1 MSIWDLFRVEP
12 KQRPAS
18 ASAETESVRRITNV
32 LDQMEADRARYIAAF
47 AYILSRVARS
57 DQEVSPEE
65 TRLMEEIVA
74 KQGEFGEEQAIIV
87 VQMAKMQS
95 TLFSGIEDYVVT
107 REFNGIATRE
117 QKVALLHCLFAV
129 SQPITRFPTSK
140 MPPFGRLPGTEADAQ
155 GLHRCAAS
163 LSGSSGRAE
172 GFSLAGQM
180 NHCIQIRRSK
190 QDSDGQDRQAF
201 GF

>member
-12 KQRPAS
+12 KQRPPS

-32 LDQMEADRARYIAAF
+32 LDQMEPDRARYIAAF

-57 DQEVSPEE
+57 DQEVSSEE

-74 KQGEFGEEQAIIV
+74 KQGDFAEEQAIIV

-129 SQPITRFPTSK
+129 SAANHSISNLEDAAIRQIARELKLTHK
-140 MPPFGRLPGTEADAQ
+140 DYIEVRLHYRDH
-155 GLHRCAAS
+155 LDV
-163 LSGSSGRAE
+163 L
-172 GFSLAGQM
+172 
-180 NHCIQIRRSK
+180 K
-190 QDSDGQDRQAF
+190 DS
-201 GF
+201 

>member
-1 MSIWDLFRVEP
+1 MSIWDLFRVDP

-65 TRLMEEIVA
+65 TRLMEQIVA

-95 TLFSGIEDYVVT
+95 TLFSGIEDYIVT

-129 SQPITRFPTSK
+129 SAANHSISNLEDAAIRQIARELKLTHK
-140 MPPFGRLPGTEADAQ
+140 DYIDVRLHYRDYLDVLKDGAQ
-155 GLHRCAAS
+155 
-163 LSGSSGRAE
+163 
-172 GFSLAGQM
+172 
-180 NHCIQIRRSK
+180 
-190 QDSDGQDRQAF
+190 
-201 GF
+201 

>member
-1 MSIWDLFRVEP
+1 MSIWDLFRVDP

-95 TLFSGIEDYVVT
+95 TLFSGIEDYIVT

-129 SQPITRFPTSK
+129 SAANHSISNFEDATVRQIARELKLTHK
-140 MPPFGRLPGTEADAQ
+140 DYIDVRLHYRDYLDVLKDGAQ
-155 GLHRCAAS
+155 
-163 LSGSSGRAE
+163 
-172 GFSLAGQM
+172 
-180 NHCIQIRRSK
+180 
-190 QDSDGQDRQAF
+190 
-201 GF
+201 